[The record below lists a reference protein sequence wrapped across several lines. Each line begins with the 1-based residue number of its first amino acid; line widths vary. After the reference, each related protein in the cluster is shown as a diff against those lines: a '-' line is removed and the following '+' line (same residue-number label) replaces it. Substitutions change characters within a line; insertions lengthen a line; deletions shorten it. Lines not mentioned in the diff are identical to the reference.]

1 MEREAR
7 YVLIGLLL
15 VVSIALSVVFVIWS
29 ANSGENED
37 AVRYKIF
44 FSESISG
51 LSKGSSVRF
60 LGVPVGSVTA
70 FSIGRLGDIDA
81 TARTANADGANDT
94 GVIVEIAVQKRVDVT
109 AGTVARLQTNG
120 LTGRATIELQSRRVG
135 SDSDASFEGVI
146 PGKASS
152 LGQLTDQLPDIAE
165 NIGETFERIERLL
178 SDQVIEDTQ
187 ATLSQLRETSGQFDK
202 VSRLLE
208 NLIQEVRVTNSQVQD
223 MVPRYIALAD
233 DMNNKTLP
241 AVRESAVRM
250 QATAGLISQQMTD
263 NSSAFRGFIG
273 DSRQSM
279 EIIRDQMIQTSEKVR
294 EFTDE
299 LRENPSRLVYKQREY
314 GVSFDDEE

>member
-7 YVLIGLLL
+7 YILIGLLL

-29 ANSGENED
+29 ANADSDDG

-60 LGVPVGSVTA
+60 LGVPVGSVTS
-70 FSIGRLGDIDA
+70 FSIGQLGDIDPA
-81 TARTANADGANDT
+81 AANVEGANDT
-94 GVIVEIAVQKRVDVT
+94 GVIVEIAVQERVRVT
-109 AGTVARLQTNG
+109 SGTVARLQTNG

-135 SDSDASFEGVI
+135 SDADGRFEGVI

-165 NIGETFERIERLL
+165 NIGETFERMERLL

-187 ATLSQLRETSGQFDK
+187 ATLSQLRETSGQFDR
-202 VSRLLE
+202 VSKLLE
-208 NLIQEVRVTNSQVQD
+208 SLIQEVRVTNGQVQE
-223 MVPRYIALAD
+223 MIPRYIALAD

-250 QATAGLISQQMTD
+250 QATAGLISKQMTD

-314 GVSFDDEE
+314 GVSFDEE